1 MNTSFFCIRQ
11 TDGSSIWLN
20 LNACIEL
27 YIDKLNSQ
35 IVAHRTKDEYFRY
48 ANVTAETCNELENVL
63 AARITPATLTNEIL
77 AGLRELLFATEHPA
91 PLNDE
96 ALLLLAAEHPAPLND
111 EADDLPFSLPA
122 SVLDTQPQPKGKTT
136 KGRTKKDVPP
146 SE

>member
-77 AGLRELLFATEHPA
+77 AGLRVLSDELFAAENPA
-91 PLNDE
+91 P
-96 ALLLLAAEHPAPLND
+96 APAPLND

>member
-11 TDGSSIWLN
+11 TDGSSTWLN
-20 LNACIEL
+20 LNALVEL
-27 YIDKLNSQ
+27 RIDKTKTTIL
-35 IVAHRTKDEYFRY
+35 AYRTKDECFGYY
-48 ANVTAETCNELENVL
+48 NVTAETCNELENVL

-77 AGLRELLFATEHPA
+77 AGLRVLSDELFAAENPA
-91 PLNDE
+91 
-96 ALLLLAAEHPAPLND
+96 PAPLND